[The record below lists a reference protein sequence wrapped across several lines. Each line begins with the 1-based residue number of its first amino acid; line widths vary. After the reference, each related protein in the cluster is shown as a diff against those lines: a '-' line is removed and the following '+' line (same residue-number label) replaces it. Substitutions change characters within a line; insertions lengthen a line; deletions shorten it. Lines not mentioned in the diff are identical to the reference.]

1 MCRGHVVGR
10 GRGGDRLS
18 LEETSHVK
26 TGAEMFLQLWK
37 HVLYLWTFIAQEDD
51 DVLQL
56 TRGRLDDGRVSA
68 EEQIVTTRTDC
79 DCGVAVG

>member
-1 MCRGHVVGR
+1 
-10 GRGGDRLS
+10 
-18 LEETSHVK
+18 
-26 TGAEMFLQLWK
+26 MFLQQWK

-51 DVLQL
+51 DILQL